1 MHSHLWRSHAQR
13 APGTLAGGAGRSRQV
28 GAEEARASI
37 LLPYCWAGTGDGNRT
52 NLTSAP
58 AGWPSWERGSR
69 FILMLSKWEKKMN
82 PYFAPH
88 TKIRL
93 EHDTKLVRRR
103 RKNTGDLHDL
113 QASKVSA
120 AALFSIS
127 TNHKRKGLLLAQAS
141 CHLRGTTSAG
151 QPFFVL
157 KYACLCVSQQGS
169 KSKCFK

>member
-1 MHSHLWRSHAQR
+1 M
-13 APGTLAGGAGRSRQV
+13 
-28 GAEEARASI
+28 GAEEAGASI
-37 LLPYCWAGTGDGNRT
+37 LLPHCWAGTGIENRA

-93 EHDTKLVRRR
+93 EHDTKLASQR
-103 RKNTGDLHDL
+103 RKNTGDLRDP
-113 QASKVSA
+113 QAPKVSA
-120 AALFSIS
+120 VALFSIS
-127 TNHKRKGLLLAQAS
+127 TNHRRKGLLLAQAS
-141 CHLRGTTSAG
+141 CHLGRTTSAG

-157 KYACLCVSQQGS
+157 KCACLCVSQQRS